1 MELQARFPG
10 PSPGRTGGLRR
21 LVLDG
26 ESRPGFALARRPP
39 SRSRRA
45 RQRREQ
51 AACHCWC
58 PAPARSARPA
68 VPTGP
73 TPRPLLRPPRG
84 RDAAAPA
91 SSCVAP
97 APCGQR
103 ERSAREQSE
112 LRRPRPAVCRR
123 RPGGWGRAG
132 PEAAPPGGG
141 GLRGRPGSRVN
152 PSPAAV
158 RGRWEVAWAHTCRL
172 RRGCGAAGEMRAAGA
187 ASGVSASPQPPEL

>member
-1 MELQARFPG
+1 MELQAGFPG
-10 PSPGRTGGLRR
+10 PSLGSTGGLRR
-21 LVLDG
+21 PVPG
-26 ESRPGFALARRPP
+26 VKSRPGFRACPPPP

-45 RQRREQ
+45 GERREQ

-73 TPRPLLRPPRG
+73 APRPLLRPPRG

-91 SSCVAP
+91 SSRVAP
-97 APCGQR
+97 APRGQR
-103 ERSAREQSE
+103 ERSAREQSA

-132 PEAAPPGGG
+132 PGAAPPGGG
-141 GLRGRPGSRVN
+141 GLRGRPGCRVN

-172 RRGCGAAGEMRAAGA
+172 RRGLGAAGEMRAAGA
-187 ASGVSASPQPPEL
+187 ASGGSASPQPPEL